1 MKNFSNYFEEARNMV
16 FKPQAELKPA
26 KYEDIE
32 IFKEG
37 WQEIQ
42 LPTPPNEE
50 VEIEKVI
57 LAVQQSTDQDKV
69 EYKNCCLLYTSPSPR
84 D

>member
-1 MKNFSNYFEEARNMV
+1 MRNFRNYFEEARNMV

-32 IFKEG
+32 IFEEG

-42 LPTPPNEE
+42 SL
-50 VEIEKVI
+50 VKKRLQEIY
-57 LAVQQSTDQDKV
+57 QT
-69 EYKNCCLLYTSPSPR
+69 
-84 D
+84 